1 MQSLVNRQKRLGVVA
16 PGASQR
22 AWFRTLAC
30 WPATVNAG
38 RSSLLCFQPEA
49 VPVSLATRTC
59 QLPPARPCGT
69 PTRLGHAIN
78 ALSQPYGLECHSLR
92 LTPAWVTE
100 GRYPLRMKTYSK
112 HIAAAMKQLP
122 YFSVRNA
129 LLRWSVMQMRPE
141 ADRQLLH
148 AHSSFRVRI
157 LFGGHPLKLERY
169 RED

>member
-1 MQSLVNRQKRLGVVA
+1 MESSFKKQKRLGVVA

-69 PTRLGHAIN
+69 PTRRGHAIN
-78 ALSQPYGLECHSLR
+78 ALSQPYGLERHSRR

-100 GRYPLRMKTYSK
+100 GRDPLRMKNERTAQS
-112 HIAAAMKQLP
+112 A
-122 YFSVRNA
+122 
-129 LLRWSVMQMRPE
+129 E
-141 ADRQLLH
+141 
-148 AHSSFRVRI
+148 
-157 LFGGHPLKLERY
+157 LKVLNWCAKCWMPPSR
-169 RED
+169 DIVLAQV